1 MNWNIH
7 HVIVERL
14 YRQGLTEPLTDER
27 NEEGYLTLFRK
38 LQPVAP
44 VHFTRPGDPPKLVH
58 RTLFDD
64 IGLSFSL
71 RERQRL
77 VKGRFQGGRI
87 GYVLEEDLMLYATA
101 FRKQL
106 KVYKQI
112 HEDVMVAVKESG
124 GLSKDQLKEELS
136 NYPPGD
142 VGKALQ
148 DLQHAFLL
156 YEQQVDTDWDT
167 GWLIFAEEWFELH
180 DDPESKEQDM
190 MKVLLQFVDSM
201 VFATEGNIKSWSS
214 WPSKTIR
221 HIVSKL
227 IERNELVMVEIEEMG
242 KGVMRSADYNVA
254 STLMTRQ
261 GHSRGVWMLDKSDF
275 LVRAELEQLQSRYK
289 GLEVLQYLLFDGVF
303 QGVVLGHWRIG
314 PYDIDDIVLDLDPI
328 EAEERK
334 SEVIAAIRKVYQP
347 EHHVILRYNGTP
359 INKPTIL

>member
-1 MNWNIH
+1 MNWNNQN
-7 HVIVERL
+7 VIVERL
-14 YRQGLTEPLTDER
+14 HRQGLTEPLTDER
-27 NEEGYLTLFRK
+27 NEESYLTLFRK

-64 IGLSFSL
+64 IGMSFSL

-112 HEDVMVAVKESG
+112 HDDVMVAIKESG

-136 NYPPGD
+136 NYPPGE

-156 YEQQVDTDWDT
+156 YEQQMDTDWDT
-167 GWLIFAEEWFELH
+167 GWLVFAEEWFELP
-180 DDPESKEQDM
+180 DDPESKERYM

-214 WPSKTIR
+214 WPSKVIR

-227 IERNELVMVEIEEMG
+227 IEQNELVMVEIEEMG
-242 KGVMRSADYNVA
+242 KGVMRSADFNLA
-254 STLMTRQ
+254 STILTEQER
-261 GHSRGVWMLDKSDF
+261 SRGVWMLDKSDF
-275 LVRAELEQLQSRYK
+275 LVRAELEELQSRYK
-289 GLEVLQYLLFDGVF
+289 GLEVLQYLLVDGVF
-303 QGVVLGHWRIG
+303 QGAVLGHWRIG
-314 PYDIDDIVLDLDPI
+314 PYDIDDIVLDMDLT

-334 SEVIAAIRKVYQP
+334 SEVIEAVRKIYDP
-347 EHHVILRYNGTP
+347 EYHAILRYNAAP
-359 INKPTIL
+359 IDEPTI